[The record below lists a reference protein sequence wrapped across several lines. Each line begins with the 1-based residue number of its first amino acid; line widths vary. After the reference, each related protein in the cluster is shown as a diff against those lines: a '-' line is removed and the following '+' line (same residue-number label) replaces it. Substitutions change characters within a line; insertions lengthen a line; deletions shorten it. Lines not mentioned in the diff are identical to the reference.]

1 LTLGSRTPAA
11 IANSAKKIWL
21 AELALSLGRE
31 DREDS
36 VKSTT
41 DGIHAVHAGNDFV
54 SNRSDSFRL
63 GQFRETAILVD
74 DICAGESYPII
85 YV

>member
-1 LTLGSRTPAA
+1 MLRKSGLLNLRFHWAERIQGGLWEDSGRTLGGQG
-11 IANSAKKIWL
+11 
-21 AELALSLGRE
+21 EE
-31 DREDS
+31 
-36 VKSTT
+36 

-63 GQFRETAILVD
+63 GQFRETAILAD

>member
-1 LTLGSRTPAA
+1 M
-11 IANSAKKIWL
+11 
-21 AELALSLGRE
+21 
-31 DREDS
+31 
-36 VKSTT
+36 KSTT
-41 DGIHAVHAGNDFV
+41 NGIHAVHAVHAGNDFV